1 MEITVLVFM
10 CLGLLFSLGMV
21 GVIAF
26 GKPEWAGL
34 LFFLTVAS
42 EVAALVAAVVMPFLN
57 L

>member
-1 MEITVLVFM
+1 MEIIVLVFM

-21 GVIAF
+21 GVIVF

-34 LFFLTVAS
+34 FFSLTIMS
-42 EVAALVAAVVMPFLN
+42 EVAALVVSVVMAFLN